1 MRKVRTNY
9 DRTRWTADEIARL
22 RELAPVYPARQ
33 VAELMGR
40 PYPSVRAKMMREGI
54 EACRGHNWN
63 EWSHDELVFLEENH
77 EAMEPEEIAA
87 RLSRTVASIKKKCWQ
102 QGISLRKKLYTDE
115 DVRLCRELFAEGLS
129 RDVIAEK
136 IEVPYQRVYC
146 WVAGRSR
153 KNI

>member
-87 RLSRTVASIKKKCWQ
+87 RLSRTVASPSVRSA
-102 QGISLRKKLYTDE
+102 GIWTLTARSTATRTTTRNTAPRTWSSAASCTL
-115 DVRLCRELFAEGLS
+115 AECH
-129 RDVIAEK
+129 A
-136 IEVPYQRVYC
+136 
-146 WVAGRSR
+146 A
-153 KNI
+153 